1 MNLPVGTPKPT
12 ELAAYPRPY
21 RQGFRQLLTLGTV
34 LFLAGCGTPNP
45 IPALTETKSP
55 KGYLVTLNVTDGSS
69 QSSLEQRYS
78 GKTLVFDASSGFA
91 MLHTS
96 NAPAA
101 GDPAVKSVEKDSE
114 SLAPEPKPDGEVQL
128 DGSAHFP

>member
-1 MNLPVGTPKPT
+1 MNAEVGTAQPIQRET
-12 ELAAYPRPY
+12 RVITNRHGL
-21 RQGFRQLLTLGTV
+21 RQLLALGTV

-45 IPALTETKSP
+45 VPNLTETNSP

-69 QSSLEQRYS
+69 QASLEQRYS

-96 NAPAA
+96 KSPAP